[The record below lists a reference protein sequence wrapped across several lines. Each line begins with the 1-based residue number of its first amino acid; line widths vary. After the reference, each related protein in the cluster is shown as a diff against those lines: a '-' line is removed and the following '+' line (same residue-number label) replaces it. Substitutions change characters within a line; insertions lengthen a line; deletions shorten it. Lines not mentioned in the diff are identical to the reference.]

1 MPNLFGSLFNKKVK
15 LPRTK
20 PEELLMLMGAMYVE
34 ESNSAIENIEDLYEE
49 ELKKNDD
56 IGSWRESKYI
66 TLKMDLVEEF
76 CMLDMHMSGGRYKKS
91 AKEMLSEW
99 WDVHDKESAI
109 GSLEWLREGGNRE
122 YFNYLYENREKL
134 KGMEIEKI
142 REFISSCYRKEIW
155 IGSLEEEFGERE
167 YSDEELVKSRFYNE
181 MENNLAFIEGVE
193 NKMPEFGILAWDM
206 ARYVHVIRLC
216 FIAGY
221 LSDVE
226 CWDEINKITPI
237 CLSHF
242 KDWDS
247 FTKSNLIGR
256 NFWNG
261 TDPEDDIMTICSQLN
276 ERKTSPWKHFS
287 WRV

>member
-1 MPNLFGSLFNKKVK
+1 MAKLLGGMFSKKIK

-49 ELKKNDD
+49 ELRRNDD

-76 CMLDMHMSGGRYKKS
+76 CMLDMHMGGGRYKKS

-99 WDVHDKESAI
+99 WDIHDKESAL

-122 YFNYLYENREKL
+122 YFHYLYENREKL
-134 KGMEIEKI
+134 KGMNIENI
-142 REFISSCYRKEIW
+142 REFISSCYKKEIW

-167 YSDEELVKSRFYNE
+167 YSDEELIKSEFYNE

-193 NKMPEFGILAWDM
+193 NMMPEFGILAWDM
-206 ARYVHVIRLC
+206 ARYIHVIRLC

-221 LSDVE
+221 LTDEE
-226 CWDEINKITPI
+226 CWSEINKIGPL

-247 FTKSNLIGR
+247 FTKSYLIGR

-261 TDPEDDIMTICSQLN
+261 SDPEDDIMTICSELN

>member
-1 MPNLFGSLFNKKVK
+1 
-15 LPRTK
+15 
-20 PEELLMLMGAMYVE
+20 
-34 ESNSAIENIEDLYEE
+34 
-49 ELKKNDD
+49 
-56 IGSWRESKYI
+56 
-66 TLKMDLVEEF
+66 
-76 CMLDMHMSGGRYKKS
+76 
-91 AKEMLSEW
+91 
-99 WDVHDKESAI
+99 
-109 GSLEWLREGGNRE
+109 
-122 YFNYLYENREKL
+122 
-134 KGMEIEKI
+134 
-142 REFISSCYRKEIW
+142 
-155 IGSLEEEFGERE
+155 
-167 YSDEELVKSRFYNE
+167 

-247 FTKSNLIGR
+247 FTKSYLIGR

-261 TDPEDDIMTICSQLN
+261 SDPEDDIMTICSQLN